1 MRLQCSTLINS
12 FRMSIIINLTLSVV
26 CYCSV
31 GYRSSMVAQK
41 LFSQHKKKVASETSV
56 DMQQSARSD
65 GTAIAAEG
73 MDKTDVSKL
82 DIYNLEGG
90 IFQWVCEQREIV
102 NDKGEKMNTVHPYSS
117 FWGKLLPAQLRHKF

>member
-1 MRLQCSTLINS
+1 M
-12 FRMSIIINLTLSVV
+12 
-26 CYCSV
+26 
-31 GYRSSMVAQK
+31 AQK
-41 LFSQHKKKVASETSV
+41 LFSQHKKKVASETSMDV
-56 DMQQSARSD
+56 QQSARSD
-65 GTAIAAEG
+65 GTAITAEG

-82 DIYNLEGG
+82 NIYNLEGG